1 MFGKRNKGISKSQ
14 NISIIFE
21 DNNTKRDNLF
31 FQLFETSNEHYK
43 QITSSNGRFS
53 YFECNDK
60 LFPSAR
66 PIQSKYVRENSTEI
80 SNISK
85 FYLEDGHLLLVGEG
99 GIGKTTS
106 LLKAWKDL
114 LENFN
119 KYCVI
124 PFYVPLNEA
133 NVFSDSNFIENYIT
147 TTYNIKISDLNS
159 IPANASIMFLLD
171 GFNEIS
177 DRTNQIEIA
186 REIKQICKRRGFRV
200 IMTSRFDFINTYGF
214 ENVQKYIIMPLD
226 ESVIED
232 YLKSEGI
239 YQTDIPFSV
248 ISNPMMLTLYTN
260 LCHIKDN
267 ISETIV
273 LPFCDNNTQGELLS
287 NFIYCQIG
295 KSFSIEKISNTY
307 LSYCALLL
315 VSPFIAYSIETEGKF
330 TFSYSHVRDIVKSAF
345 DFYSDS
351 DVDFFVKRDLFSLSI
366 YNPFTLQRDGNTVTT
381 IIKIL
386 MEDLAIIQSDGL
398 NLSFRHQYFRDF
410 FSAQFILNDIYKSLN
425 LGKLPVTM
433 SERTL
438 PEYITVFI
446 GDCAHEYKN
455 IGKNNVDSVICRL
468 MSLARDKSTDE
479 LKMLLNNIV
488 DVLKLSRHNNLTAV
502 SFEGLDLTNLS
513 LNGITFSDKNK
524 FSNFDNTKIASR
536 TFLLQGHL
544 GQVRSAVYDSTMRII
559 LSAGDTSVKEWDSL
573 TGLCVCNYLGHSNLV
588 NSACFHPDESKILSA
603 ANDNTVREW
612 DRKTGKCLH
621 VFSDHKGYVTK
632 AIYDAT
638 GDTVYS
644 CSWDGTVL
652 RYDRDGDNWK
662 GPRLIAKH
670 DKNIKSISLSAD
682 GKNILTASG
691 DGTVKEWDSE
701 CNVVRIFTG
710 HSDMVNSV
718 ALSANGRYVLSG
730 GYDKSV
736 IVFDRFSG
744 RIIWRSKDINYWV
757 RNVCFSESADAV
769 FVAVHNGNIL
779 EYAFNPANGCQLV
792 SQYLGHNKAATSISV
807 SDDESKIISTSEDGT
822 IREWDRK
829 SKQCIRVYNGI
840 EFSTTDTVY
849 SSDGL
854 LVLTIKDDEFTIAKR
869 TDGIAYYHSPKCS
882 STITSAVFAEGDNS
896 VLFADNDGLFLLDI
910 NSNHLEPIVE
920 SKKENCSVKY
930 VKYDEDKNRI
940 ISIGKNFNNQTVIFF
955 VDDQKILH
963 KYNLSVNA
971 DYVDFKT
978 NSEFVTFSSGGI
990 IRIWDL
996 KNGAQKGVLGVNVE
1010 NSSFINCNFTDSV
1023 IMEVIKEAGG
1033 VTT

>member
-1 MFGKRNKGISKSQ
+1 MFGKRNKDRSKSR
-14 NISIIFE
+14 NISIILE
-21 DNNTKRDNLF
+21 DNNFKRDNLIS
-31 FQLFETSNEHYK
+31 QLFEMSDEHYK
-43 QITSSNGRFS
+43 RITSSNGRFS

-66 PIQSKYVRENSTEI
+66 PIQSKYKRENNVEI

-119 KYCVI
+119 KYCII

-133 NVFSDSNFIENYIT
+133 NAFSDSNFIENYIK
-147 TTYNIKISDLNS
+147 TTYDIKISDLNT
-159 IPANASIMFLLD
+159 IPSSTSIMFLLD

-177 DRTNQIEIA
+177 DRSNQIEIA

-214 ENVQKYIIMPLD
+214 ENVQKYFIMPLD

-239 YQTDIPFSV
+239 CQTDIPFSV

-260 LCHIKDN
+260 LCHIKDD
-267 ISETIV
+267 IAETIV

-307 LSYCALLL
+307 LTYCALLL
-315 VSPFIAYSIETEGKF
+315 VLPFIAHMVETEGKF
-330 TFSYSHVRDIVKSAF
+330 TFSYSHVRDIVKDAL
-345 DFYSDS
+345 DFYNDS

-366 YNPFTLQRDGNTVTT
+366 YNPFILQRDGNTVTA

-410 FSAQFILNDIYKSLN
+410 FSAQFILNDIDKSLN
-425 LGKLPVTM
+425 CGKLPVSM
-433 SERTL
+433 AERTL

-455 IGKNNVDSVICRL
+455 IGKNNKDSVIYRL
-468 MSLARDKSTDE
+468 MSLARDKSADE

-488 DVLKLSRHNNLTAV
+488 DVLKLSRRNNLTAV
-502 SFEGLDLTNLS
+502 NFRGLDLTNLS
-513 LNGITFSDKNK
+513 LNGITFSDKSK

-544 GQVRSAVYDSTMRII
+544 GQVRSAVYDSTGRII

-588 NSACFHPDESKILSA
+588 NSACFHPDESRILSA

-638 GDTVYS
+638 GNLVYS

-652 RYDRDGDNWK
+652 RYDRDGDGWK
-662 GPRLIAKH
+662 GPRLVAKH
-670 DKNIKSISLSAD
+670 DKNIKSISLSPD
-682 GKNILTASG
+682 GSNILTASG
-691 DGTVKEWDSE
+691 DGTVKEWGPE

-718 ALSANGRYVLSG
+718 AVSANGRYVLSG
-730 GYDKSV
+730 GYDKSI
-736 IVFDRFSG
+736 IVFDRFSS
-744 RIIWRSKDINYWV
+744 RIIWKSENNRYWI
-757 RNVCFSESADAV
+757 RNVCFSESANAI
-769 FVAVHNGNIL
+769 FVAVHNGSIL
-779 EYAFNPANGCQLV
+779 EYAFSPTNGCQQV
-792 SQYLGHNKAATSISV
+792 SQYLGHNKAVTNISV
-807 SDDESKIISTSEDGT
+807 SGDESKIISTSEDGT

-869 TDGIAYYHSPKCS
+869 TDGIAYYRSPKRS
-882 STITSAVFAEGDNS
+882 STITSAVFADGDKS
-896 VLFADNDGLFLLDI
+896 VLFTDDDGLFLLDI
-910 NSNHLEPIVE
+910 ISNHLELIVE
-920 SKKENCSVKY
+920 SKKEKCSVEY
-930 VKYDEDKNRI
+930 VKYDEDNNRI
-940 ISIGKNFNNQTVIFF
+940 ISIGKSFDKQTVVFF
-955 VDDQKILH
+955 VDDKKILH
-963 KYNLSVNA
+963 KYYLGVNA
-971 DYVDFKT
+971 DFVDFKSDT
-978 NSEFVTFSSGGI
+978 EFVTFSPGGI

-996 KNGAQKGVLGVNVE
+996 KNGTQKGVMGVSVANC
-1010 NSSFINCNFTDSV
+1010 SFKSCNFTDPV
-1023 IMEVIKEAGG
+1023 IMNVIKEAGG
-1033 VTT
+1033 VIS